1 MNIYAEQKGLGQVLG
16 SRATMHLARCRKF
29 KPDILF
35 VKSEQMGRVKENQ
48 VEGPADM
55 VVEIVSES
63 TRDRDL
69 QEKRRAYQETGVDE

>member
-1 MNIYAEQKGLGQVLG
+1 MLG

-35 VKSEQMGRVKENQ
+35 VKSENPGRVKENQ

-63 TRDRDL
+63 TRDCDL
-69 QEKRRAYQETGVDE
+69 QGEEAGLSGNRCGRMICRKADEG